1 MFKIKDVDFM
11 SEDYGIDSYL
21 RNWPMLYILEDGK
34 KAYVGQTN
42 SIVTRMT
49 QHKNSKEKAIFKK
62 AHFIYYDKSNQSSTF
77 DYESRLISLMSI
89 DKVFT
94 LTNKN
99 AGLVGLEYY
108 DKASYD
114 DDFRELWDQLRK
126 KKLAEKTIDELEKS
140 DLFKFSPYK
149 TLTDEQRTIVSEIMD
164 GLKKNLDR
172 RFIVDGLPGTGKTIL
187 AVYMMKML
195 RETPEFSDLKIGLV
209 EPPTSLRKSLKELF
223 SKLNHLSAK
232 DVYGPSDI
240 ANEKFDI
247 LLVDESHR
255 LKQRKNLTSY
265 NAYDET
271 CSKLGLPNTATQ
283 LDWILQQSRC
293 AILFYDAHQIV
304 FPAGLSVQDELK
316 TSQFGCR
323 MMAYYSLMTQMRCK
337 SGSQY
342 LTDLDNLFHC
352 KLKKG
357 INSSGYELYSVKDM
371 ETFMNLY
378 KRREQEHGL
387 TRLIAGY
394 AWDWKSKGTSAD
406 SGVIDFTIEDQNF
419 RWNSSTEKW
428 VHSSHASKEVGCIHS
443 VQGYD
448 LNYGFVI
455 LGEDI
460 KYDPKENR
468 IYADRKAYFD
478 KYGKNG
484 ATDEELTRY
493 IINVYY
499 VLLTRGILGTYLYVC
514 NKELREY
521 LKQYIPELSASDIN

>member
-1 MFKIKDVDFM
+1 MFTIKNVDFM
-11 SEDYGIDSYL
+11 AEDYGIDSYL
-21 RNWPMLYILEDGK
+21 RNWPMLYILEDGH

-42 SIVTRMT
+42 SIVSRMT

-89 DKVFT
+89 DNVFT

-114 DDFRELWDQLRK
+114 DDFRELWTLLRNQ
-126 KKLAEKTIDELEKS
+126 KLAKQTIDELEKS

-149 TLTDEQRTIVSEIMD
+149 SLTDEQRTIVSEIMD
-164 GLKKNLDR
+164 SLKKNLDR
-172 RFIVDGLPGTGKTIL
+172 RFVVDGLPGTGKTIL
-187 AVYMMKML
+187 AVYLMKML
-195 RETPEFSDLKIGLV
+195 RETPEFSSLKIGLV

-223 SKLNHLSAK
+223 GQLNHLSAK

-240 ANEKFDI
+240 ADEKFDI

-265 NAYDET
+265 VSYDNT
-271 CSKLGLPNTATQ
+271 CSKLDLPNTATQ
-283 LDWILQQSRC
+283 LDWILHQSRC

-304 FPAGLSVQDELK
+304 FPAGLNVQDELQ

-323 MMAYYSLMTQMRCK
+323 MMAYYSLMNQMRCK
-337 SGSQY
+337 SGNQY
-342 LTDLDNLFHC
+342 LIDLDKLLHC
-352 KLKKG
+352 KLTHG

-371 ETFMNLY
+371 ESFLSLY
-378 KRREQEHGL
+378 KRREQDHGL

-394 AWDWKSKGTSAD
+394 AWKWKSKGTDED
-406 SGVIDFTIEDQNF
+406 SGVMDFTIESHDF
-419 RWNSSTEKW
+419 RWNSTTEKW
-428 VHSSHASKEVGCIHS
+428 VHSQCANKEVGCIHS

-460 KYDPKENR
+460 KYDPIEKR
-468 IYADRKAYFD
+468 IYADREAYFD

-484 ATDEELTRY
+484 ASDEELTRY
-493 IINVYY
+493 VINVYY
-499 VLLTRGILGTYLYVC
+499 VLLTRGVLGTYLYVC

-521 LKQYIPELSASDIN
+521 LKQYIPELTASDID